1 MKPRDVSDPTWRAF
15 VEGPLYD
22 TLAPPWSDDAAFAV
36 IAQEPGLRDSVG
48 GPVAPALAMAMDV
61 VRAMTGVALMD
72 VMHARGPAQGLCL
85 GFGMNAWEPC
95 DVLRVCQLDGVHAY
109 EWMAE
114 QVIEAAQTLQ
124 TLRPAAPDL
133 PRRIRLHHGSV
144 ADLSALADASMRVVY
159 TANVF
164 TWEVPMTQATFH
176 RAVAEI
182 LRVLDWDGVVFSR
195 GSVGVLEASLAP
207 HGRMLLPSP
216 LVSVFQKR

>member
-1 MKPRDVSDPTWRAF
+1 MKSADALDPTWQAF
-15 VEGPLYD
+15 IEGPLYA
-22 TLAPPWSDDAAFAV
+22 TTPPPWSDDAAFAV
-36 IAQEPGLRDSVG
+36 IAQEPGLRDSIG
-48 GPVAPALAMAMDV
+48 GPVAPALIMAIDV
-61 VRAMTGVALMD
+61 VRAMTGIALLD
-72 VMHARGPAQGLCL
+72 VMHARRPAQGLCL
-85 GFGMNAWEPC
+85 GFGTNAWEPC
-95 DVLRVCQLDGVHAY
+95 ELLRVCQLDCVYAY

-114 QVIEAAQTLQ
+114 QLIDAAQTLQ
-124 TLRPAAPDL
+124 TLRGAEPDL

-195 GSVGVLEASLAP
+195 GSAGVLEASLAP